1 MTSQNR
7 SVCLLEGDF
16 KNRDA
21 LVDVTLGRSWF
32 TWVTCKV
39 FEMMNHSYQ
48 KKSYNKIMVVTSQ
61 NMRRSDMIGTKR
73 TE

>member
-21 LVDVTLGRSWF
+21 LVDVNLGRSWF

-39 FEMMNHSYQ
+39 HEKMKNSYQ
-48 KKSYNKIMVVTSQ
+48 RKATI
-61 NMRRSDMIGTKR
+61 R
-73 TE
+73 